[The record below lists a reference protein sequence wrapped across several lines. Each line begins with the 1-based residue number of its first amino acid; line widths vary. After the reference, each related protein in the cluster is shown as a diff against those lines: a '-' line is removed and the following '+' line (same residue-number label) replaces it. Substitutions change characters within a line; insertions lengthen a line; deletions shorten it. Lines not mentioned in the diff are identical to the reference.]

1 MTSAEI
7 AQRLHILIRIPYHK
21 IKNLKI
27 DDIMIDTYQIK
38 EMIL

>member
-7 AQRLHILIRIPYHK
+7 AQRLYILIRIPYHK
-21 IKNLKI
+21 MKNLKI
-27 DDIMIDTYQIK
+27 DDIMTDIYQIK

>member
-27 DDIMIDTYQIK
+27 DDIMTDTYQVK

>member
-7 AQRLHILIRIPYHK
+7 TQRLHILIRIPYHK

-27 DDIMIDTYQIK
+27 DDIMTDTYQIK

>member
-21 IKNLKI
+21 MKNLKT
-27 DDIMIDTYQIK
+27 DDIMTDIYQIK